1 VDKRNQT
8 NRTFSGTKGPV
19 AALALGTHCAAPRCC
34 GAASCRLKVFLVSDI
49 ADNTMS
55 AESLENCRRAFVIQI
70 LAPPIKPPNPIAIC
84 KLAKTPLAQ
93 SLVNQLCDGAYA
105 NTAKVADVVSYVSDL
120 TSLAAATATQIAIMR
135 KDPEVLPTTLSGVA
149 FPYIAALRFGLT
161 LGIPEP
167 PVHVAESGI
176 QGLGV
181 FATRDI
187 KQNELVT
194 TYPVDALRVH
204 MNLCNNKDLNPY
216 AYMYR
221 DGGFEGIYAEQ
232 HWDDYKMHAQSIAA
246 RVRYDRQ
253 SICFF
258 GNPNVYTPHAC
269 GHMINDPKNTTHRA
283 NCVDCCLS
291 GGSVTAIL
299 TTRAVAKGEE
309 LLMEYGEGYWSDRK

>member
-1 VDKRNQT
+1 MR
-8 NRTFSGTKGPV
+8 
-19 AALALGTHCAAPRCC
+19 
-34 GAASCRLKVFLVSDI
+34 
-49 ADNTMS
+49 
-55 AESLENCRRAFVIQI
+55 AESLENCRRAFVVQKLAQPIQ
-70 LAPPIKPPNPIAIC
+70 PPDTVAVC
-84 KLAKTPLAQ
+84 TLAKTPLPK
-93 SLVNQLCDGAYA
+93 SLVNQLCDGAFA
-105 NTAKVADVVSYVSDL
+105 KTAKFADVVRHVSDL
-120 TSLAAATATQIAIMR
+120 TSLAAATATDIAMVV
-135 KDPEVLPTTLSGVA
+135 KDKEVLPTTLSDVA

-161 LGIPEP
+161 LGISEP
-167 PVHVAESGI
+167 PVHVAESDI

-204 MNLCNNKDLNPY
+204 LNLVQNNNKGLNPY
-216 AYMYR
+216 AFMYR
-221 DGGFEGIYAEQ
+221 DAGFEGTYASQ

-246 RVRYDRQ
+246 KVRCDRQ

-283 NCVDCCLS
+283 NCVDCCLA